1 MWGALEAPL
10 RPLIRLLPAAIAVF
24 AVAVACA
31 KVPVTG
37 RRQFNVIPN
46 SVMTGLGKSSY
57 KQSLGGK
64 NIVRDGKDADVMQ
77 TVGRRI
83 AVIADEPDYD
93 WSYALIKDKTMNAWC
108 LPGGYIGVYTG
119 ILPAMQNEA
128 GMAFVMG
135 HEIGHA
141 VAHHGAERL
150 SEQLALLG
158 GLGGLMLLADAKTDM
173 TKEQQGIVFGALGI
187 GAEVG
192 ILLPFSRAHESEAD
206 VIGMMFAAGA
216 GYPPGEGISLW
227 DRMDALSKGP
237 EIPAW
242 MSTHPSNEA
251 RQAHM
256 KEWLPRARKRFERN
270 KLGYDTRQ
278 VLWGE

>member
-1 MWGALEAPL
+1 M
-10 RPLIRLLPAAIAVF
+10 RTIFRLFPAAIALF
-24 AVAVACA
+24 AVAVGCA

-46 SVMTGLGKSSY
+46 SVMTGLGQKTYRQTLSN
-57 KQSLGGK
+57 KTV
-64 NIVRDGKDADVMQ
+64 VRDGKDADVMQ
-77 TVGRRI
+77 RVGKRI
-83 AVIADEPDYD
+83 ATVADQPDFD
-93 WSYALIKDKTMNAWC
+93 WKYALIRDRTQNAWC

-119 ILPAMQNEA
+119 ILPAMQSEA

-150 SEQLALLG
+150 SQQMAVLG
-158 GLGGLMLLADAKTDM
+158 GITVLMVIADAKTDM
-173 TKEQQGIVFGALGI
+173 TKEQEAVVYSALGL

-192 ILLPFSRAHESEAD
+192 VLLPFSRAHEAEAD

-216 GYPPGEGISLW
+216 GYPPGEGIKLW
-227 DRMDALSKGP
+227 DRMDRLSKGP

-242 MSTHPSNEA
+242 ISTHPSNDA
-251 RQAHM
+251 RQANM
-256 KEWLPRARKRFERN
+256 KEWLPRARKRYERH
-270 KLGYDTRQ
+270 KLDYDTRA